1 MTEVLSTSLADTQA
15 VASDLLAKLKPGT
28 DRATVLGLYGDL
40 GSGKTTFTQALG
52 RLLGLTEP
60 MTSPTFVIEKLY
72 PLPEGQKFKQLVH
85 IDAYRLEGGGEL
97 AKLNWAQ
104 LIADPGNL
112 ILVEWADRVAD
123 ILGDHEALHFKFI
136 NEETRQISFA

>member
-15 VASDLLAKLKPGT
+15 VASDLLAKLKPGAS
-28 DRATVLGLYGDL
+28 RATVLGLYGDL

-72 PLPEGQKFKQLVH
+72 QLPEGQKYKQLVH
-85 IDAYRLEGGGEL
+85 IDAYRLESGGEL
-97 AKLNWAQ
+97 AKLNFAQ
-104 LIADPGNL
+104 LAADPGNL

-123 ILGDHEALHFKFI
+123 ILGEHEQLHFKFI